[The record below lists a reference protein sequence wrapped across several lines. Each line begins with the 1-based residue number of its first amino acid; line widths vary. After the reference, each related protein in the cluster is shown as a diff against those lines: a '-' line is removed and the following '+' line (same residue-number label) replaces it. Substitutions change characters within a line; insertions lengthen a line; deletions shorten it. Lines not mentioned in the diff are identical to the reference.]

1 MNTKE
6 LEKFTNTKKIPIC
19 YPYLEEIRYLI
30 NHNAST
36 KAILDYLS
44 EKNVSVSYPALSSFI
59 QNYIVKKEKENSM
72 MDILFDQAF
81 YSAKRMVKNLHTHEK
96 TSLQDL
102 VQSFA
107 EQETILTIDNT
118 KKLFLNFIN
127 SNQNS
132 CHEFIYDYI
141 NDYFS
146 KIECYVL
153 ISNEKDNNE

>member
-1 MNTKE
+1 
-6 LEKFTNTKKIPIC
+6 
-19 YPYLEEIRYLI
+19 
-30 NHNAST
+30 
-36 KAILDYLS
+36 
-44 EKNVSVSYPALSSFI
+44 
-59 QNYIVKKEKENSM
+59 
-72 MDILFDQAF
+72 
-81 YSAKRMVKNLHTHEK
+81 MVKNLHTHEK